1 MFAPMVDRIQPA
13 VPSPPQ
19 HRTRKS
25 GICEK
30 YFNPG
35 RGPPFVKSNTCL
47 GLSKYRN
54 LFSILRANITAMLIH
69 VKDEIYCRT
78 LQKLLTNRNVKKSE
92 VFCFLRGRKRPV
104 VWNVLKRKSEL
115 QKKIYFIKR
124 WNLMVFSQTTDWC
137 KYL

>member
-19 HRTRKS
+19 HSTRKS

-54 LFSILRANITAMLIH
+54 LFSILKANITAMLIH
-69 VKDEIYCRT
+69 VKDEIYCCT
-78 LQKLLTNRNVKKSE
+78 LHNLLTNRNVKKSE
-92 VFCFLRGRKRPV
+92 VFCFLGGGVEKDQ
-104 VWNVLKRKSEL
+104 WFE
-115 QKKIYFIKR
+115 
-124 WNLMVFSQTTDWC
+124 MC
-137 KYL
+137 

>member
-19 HRTRKS
+19 HSTRKS

-35 RGPPFVKSNTCL
+35 RGPPCAKSNTCR

-54 LFSILRANITAMLIH
+54 LFNILKPNITGMFIH
-69 VKDEIYCRT
+69 VKDEIYCCR
-78 LQKLLTNRNVKKSE
+78 LQNLLAHANVKNTT
-92 VFCFLRGRKRPV
+92 G
-104 VWNVLKRKSEL
+104 LKCV
-115 QKKIYFIKR
+115 KKEEKEKCEENSSY
-124 WNLMVFSQTTDWC
+124 S
-137 KYL
+137 